1 MSDITWQEFFDM
13 VLLEANKGDTLKDVI
28 PGKVF
33 QAVRSLEQ
41 NWSYKWNEKLLEFQ
55 IDQTLDNPNILE
67 LPEDFKS
74 VITLNIS
81 TSDFSSCMDNLQAL
95 DPESFALS
103 GGGSDA
109 WGYWIQNVRWLWL
122 PNGIQ
127 DKTRGFLWYN
137 AFTLKNEMV
146 GERTSPILKYGQ
158 EALLG
163 LTMQNL
169 AAFCREPAW
178 RELYGPLT
186 ELGIKTLHIADA
198 ELRRAT
204 DTGTFGGLDG

>member
-13 VLLEANKGDTLKDVI
+13 VLLEANKGDTLKEVI
-28 PGKVF
+28 PGKAF

-81 TSDFSSCMDNLQAL
+81 TSDFSSCMDSLQAL

-137 AFTLKNEMV
+137 AFTLKSEMV

-169 AAFCREPAW
+169 AAFCREPSW

-186 ELGIKTLHIADA
+186 EFGIKTLHVTDA

>member
-13 VLLEANKGDTLKDVI
+13 VLLEANKGDTLKEVI

-137 AFTLKNEMV
+137 AFTLKSEMS

-178 RELYGPLT
+178 RELYAQLPKSISAQRL
-186 ELGIKTLHIADA
+186 EQN
-198 ELRRAT
+198 
-204 DTGTFGGLDG
+204 GLYFPAGAIFLQMGQR

>member
-13 VLLEANKGDTLKDVI
+13 VLLEANKGDTLKEVI

-81 TSDFSSCMDNLQAL
+81 TSDFSSCMDSLQAL

-103 GGGSDA
+103 GGGADA
-109 WGYWIQNVRWLWL
+109 W
-122 PNGIQ
+122 
-127 DKTRGFLWYN
+127 
-137 AFTLKNEMV
+137 
-146 GERTSPILKYGQ
+146 
-158 EALLG
+158 
-163 LTMQNL
+163 
-169 AAFCREPAW
+169 
-178 RELYGPLT
+178 
-186 ELGIKTLHIADA
+186 
-198 ELRRAT
+198 
-204 DTGTFGGLDG
+204 